1 MATPTQRKVS
11 SEVSLR
17 EQQTVARPSTLKRSG
32 TVCMVTG
39 CSSGIGLALCRE
51 LKKRNCI
58 VYATARKESAIAA
71 LKAEGFEAVIL
82 DVVSEKSIKEAVAE
96 VHKKEGRIDVLINN
110 AGINIY
116 GPLIEQDLNEVKN
129 LFETNVFGVLAVS
142 KHVAPIMI
150 TQKKGKIVNIGSV
163 VGLLAI
169 PFGGSYSA
177 SKSAVNALSD
187 ALRMELAPFGIE
199 VSSVIT
205 GGVKSEIA
213 NNAIHT
219 LEKHKDSK
227 NYGGYYEYMK
237 QRAAAGQVNGVPAE
251 VFAQKLVRQ
260 ILNAKLPA
268 RLYGGGL
275 VSMFY
280 WMSVLLPLFIIHWI
294 FTRRFG
300 LTKIRIPT

>member
-1 MATPTQRKVS
+1 MQQA
-11 SEVSLR
+11 
-17 EQQTVARPSTLKRSG
+17 QQTAVMASHQSISPSLLVSQVKRNTG
-32 TVCMVTG
+32 AVCLVTG

-51 LKKRNCI
+51 LKRNNCI
-58 VYATARKESAIAA
+58 VYATARKENAIVA
-71 LKAEGFEAVIL
+71 LKAEGLEAVIL
-82 DVVSEKSIKEAVAE
+82 DVLTEKSIKEAVDE
-96 VHKKEGRIDVLINN
+96 VHKKEGRIDILINN
-110 AGINIY
+110 AGINVY
-116 GPLIEQDLNEVKN
+116 GPLIEQDINEVRH
-129 LFETNVFGVLAVS
+129 LFETNVFGLLTVT

-150 TQKKGKIVNIGSV
+150 TQRKGKIVNIGSV
-163 VGLLAI
+163 VGLLSI

-199 VSSVIT
+199 VTSVIT

-219 LEKHKDSK
+219 IDKHRDSK

-237 QRAAAGQVNGVPAE
+237 QRAAAGQVNGIPAE

-260 ILNAKLPA
+260 ILHTKLPA

-275 VSMFY
+275 VFMFY
-280 WMSVLLPLFIIHWI
+280 WMAILLPLFIIHWI

-300 LTKIRIPT
+300 LTRIRKPT